1 MEKTPFFSILVP
13 TYNQAQYLGE
23 ALDSVLAQT
32 DSDWEA
38 VIVNDGSTDSTPQ
51 VLEQYAQ
58 KDPRFKIFH
67 QENGGTGSALN
78 MALKFAQ
85 GQWICWLSSD
95 DLFETKKLEIHR
107 QWINKYPEYKFFFSN
122 FRQLVGTTGKIINL
136 NPNLTRDIP
145 KTELQVLEIFKRN
158 YIPGNS
164 ICIFRDAWLQ
174 VGKFNEKLKYAQDYD
189 MWFRL
194 VIDYP
199 AFYIP
204 EFTYLQRIYSE
215 QASNQFSDYCYFD
228 SAKASIEIL
237 NQYNFQQLFP
247 YLAEKISK
255 NDKKLFQSFL
265 KKLFNL
271 DSFTYWL
278 GFHPLLLFRLME
290 WISTIECDRTRY
302 NLKLLLTSQ
311 LELEIKK
318 NYFNH
323 IRFWAEISKFIL
335 NQNYKFSYSSL
346 TADSIAQNYYTF
358 LNSIDLS
365 ISLSLQKYLS
375 KVLKIDS
382 DQCSFEHSLKNLVN
396 KSLIL
401 IRDKNIE
408 NKIESV
414 FEECFNFNTLISQV
428 ILLEDLDFSIKNFY
442 QFLLSK
448 KVRFTFML
456 YFLLFLIKRAWRYTI
471 QGVFFDKLILFI
483 KFIIFTQNI
492 TAR

>member
-1 MEKTPFFSILVP
+1 MEKLPFFSILVP

-23 ALDSVLAQT
+23 ALDSLLAQT

-38 VIVNDGSTDSTPQ
+38 VIVNDGSTDSTPKL
-51 VLEQYAQ
+51 LEQYAQ
-58 KDPRFKIFH
+58 NDRRFKVFH
-67 QENGGTGSALN
+67 KENGGTGSALN

-95 DLFETKKLEIHR
+95 DVFETKKLEIHR
-107 QWINKYPEYKFFFSN
+107 QWISKYPEYKFFFSN

-145 KTELQVLEIFKRN
+145 KTEFQVLEMFKRN
-158 YIPGNS
+158 YIAGNS
-164 ICIFRDAWLQ
+164 ICIFRDAWVQ
-174 VGKFNEKLKYAQDYD
+174 VGNFNEKLKYAQDYD

-194 VIDYP
+194 VIRYS

-204 EFTYLQRIYSE
+204 EFTYLQRIYPE

-228 SAKASIEIL
+228 SARASIEIL
-237 NQYNFQQLFP
+237 NKYNFQQLFP
-247 YLAEKISK
+247 NLAEKIST
-255 NDKKLFQSFL
+255 NNNKLFQSFL

-311 LELEIKK
+311 FELEIKK

-323 IRFWAEISKFIL
+323 IGFWAKISKFIL

-346 TADSIAQNYYTF
+346 TTDSIAQNYYKF

-365 ISLSLQKYLS
+365 ISLSLQEYLS

-382 DQCSFEHSLKNLVN
+382 DQSSFEHSLKKLVH

-401 IRDKNIE
+401 IIDKKLE
-408 NKIESV
+408 DKIGSI
-414 FEECFNFNTLISQV
+414 FEKYFSFNTLISQV
-428 ILLEDLDFSIKNFY
+428 ILLEDLNFSINKFY

-448 KVRFTFML
+448 KVRFTFTL
-456 YFLLFLIKRAWRYTI
+456 YFLLFLIKRGWRYII
-471 QGVFFDKLILFI
+471 QGIFFNKLVLFV
-483 KFIIFTQNI
+483 KFIFTQNI
-492 TAR
+492 TLR